1 MTSRGHTKMANRELL
16 PLNYMQLI
24 SHAFM
29 YFEIYINM
37 RYNNVRYCLYLV
49 TPYSNYDTWTHCG
62 YITKINPYDTQSSNK
77 PDMTT

>member
-1 MTSRGHTKMANRELL
+1 MTSRGHAKMPNQELL
-16 PLNYMQLI
+16 PLKYMRLI

-29 YFEIYINM
+29 YFQICINM
-37 RYNNVRYCLYLV
+37 RYINVWYCLYF